1 MWPTIIDWTDYPG
14 SVPVLPEAVPA
25 ASLQCIELTS
35 NTIAADYDQHFGGP
49 R

>member
-1 MWPTIIDWTDYPG
+1 MWPTIIDWIDRPG

-25 ASLQCIELTS
+25 ASMQYIELTS
-35 NTIAADYDQHFGGP
+35 NTIATDYDQHFRGP